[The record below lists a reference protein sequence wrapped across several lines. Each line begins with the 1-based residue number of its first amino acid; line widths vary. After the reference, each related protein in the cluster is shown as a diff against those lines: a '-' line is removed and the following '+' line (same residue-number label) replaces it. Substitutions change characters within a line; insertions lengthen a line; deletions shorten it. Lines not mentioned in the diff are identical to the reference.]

1 MKIVRPWGAM
11 WKLFSTKHT
20 WLKFIH
26 VRGRTSL
33 QSHSQR
39 AEWHFGFYKVEPM
52 QKHRL
57 LPGAYLEFVYGN
69 PREDDIIRYEDDYGR
84 ETSKRVVMVS
94 GGFDPVHIGH
104 LQMFEEAKKLGD
116 KLVVVLNCDKWLIR
130 KKGKN
135 FMNQEERAGIIRG
148 FSCVDDVFILESDRN
163 DVSEAIEKI
172 HPQVF
177 ANGGDRKAEAD
188 IPEAEICKELGVEM
202 VFNVGGGKVQSS
214 SWLLKRHESGG
225 DAQAL
230 SK

>member
-1 MKIVRPWGAM
+1 
-11 WKLFSTKHT
+11 
-20 WLKFIH
+20 
-26 VRGRTSL
+26 
-33 QSHSQR
+33 
-39 AEWHFGFYKVEPM
+39 
-52 QKHRL
+52 
-57 LPGAYLEFVYGN
+57 
-69 PREDDIIRYEDDYGR
+69 
-84 ETSKRVVMVS
+84 MVS

>member
-11 WKLFSTKHT
+11 WKIFSTKHT
-20 WLKFIH
+20 WLKFIM

-39 AEWHFGFYKVEPM
+39 TEWHFGFYKVEPM

-57 LPGAYLEFVYGN
+57 LPGLYFEFVRGN

-84 ETSKRVVMVS
+84 ETVKRVVMVS

-148 FSCVDDVFILESDRN
+148 FSCVDDVFILETYRD
-163 DVSEAIEKI
+163 DVGEAIEKI
-172 HPQVF
+172 RPQVF
-177 ANGGDRKAEAD
+177 ANGGDRKAETD
-188 IPEAEICKELGVEM
+188 IPEAKICKELGVEM

-214 SWLLKRHESGG
+214 SWLLKRHEEGG
-225 DAQAL
+225 VD
-230 SK
+230 K